1 MTFSPLLSGLSDV
14 TWGKMLEVVKDE
26 NGRRCAGG
34 TAYFDEESYMW
45 SSPRGLRHWINS
57 LVILTSMLNFAGA
70 HYTPQWAVHI
80 EGGQEV
86 ADRIAAK
93 HGFVNLGKVRIFQN
107 VFVNCS
113 GSKKKEKKCNHSK
126 YLITFIWNSIE
137 PLTYNEISSELT
149 VVLARIKNVSYTS

>member
-1 MTFSPLLSGLSDV
+1 
-14 TWGKMLEVVKDE
+14 MLEVVKDE
-26 NGRRCAGG
+26 DGRRCAGG
-34 TAYFDEESYMW
+34 TGDFDDESCVW

-93 HGFVNLGKVRIFQN
+93 HGFVNLGK
-107 VFVNCS
+107 
-113 GSKKKEKKCNHSK
+113 H
-126 YLITFIWNSIE
+126 
-137 PLTYNEISSELT
+137 LT
-149 VVLARIKNVSYTS
+149 VPVSPMSFRSTSRDPKRCSKMKIRSSAHVPIYISLA